1 MTNIAKTR
9 VFETYPRISANTL
22 QRLKKNMKVIDPKKL
37 DVHTIKLQDVTIP
50 SEFIHLRILCNSVR
64 TMPLIMLTITSP

>member
-22 QRLKKNMKVIDPKKL
+22 QRLKNDI
-37 DVHTIKLQDVTIP
+37 TILK
-50 SEFIHLRILCNSVR
+50 EFIHLRILCNSVKEKK
-64 TMPLIMLTITSP
+64 TN